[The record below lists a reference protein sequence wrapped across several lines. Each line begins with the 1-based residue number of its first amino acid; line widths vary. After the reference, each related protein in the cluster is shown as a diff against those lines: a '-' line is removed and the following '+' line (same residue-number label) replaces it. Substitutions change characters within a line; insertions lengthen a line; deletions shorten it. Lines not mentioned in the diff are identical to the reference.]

1 MNKIEKLLRKISKK
15 DGNDLLCIV
24 RQIID
29 SDKDVKSVKI
39 KNTDFFRV
47 RHGQFRIIFHKDG
60 DEIIIDS
67 IRMRNDNTYKG
78 L

>member
-15 DGNDLLCIV
+15 DGNDLLCVV

>member
-15 DGNDLLCIV
+15 DRQKLLNLITLIINNDKKLKVI
-24 RQIID
+24 
-29 SDKDVKSVKI
+29 KI

-47 RHGQFRIIFHKDG
+47 RHGNFRVIFHKESRD
-60 DEIIIDS
+60 IIIDS
-67 IRMRNDNTYKG
+67 VKLRNKNTYKN